1 LRLDK
6 FLKVSRL
13 IKRRTLAK
21 QICDAGRISVNERT
35 AKASTDVKI
44 GDVLTIGYG
53 QKITNVR
60 IAKIV
65 ENPRKEE
72 AISLYEVLSEILR
85 KEIDV
90 QFMDDEDGKDA

>member
-21 QICDAGRISVNERT
+21 EICGAGRISINDRK
-35 AKASTDVKI
+35 AKASADVRI
-44 GDVLTIGYG
+44 DDVIIIRYG
-53 QKITNVR
+53 QKTVR
-60 IAKIV
+60 VKVIQIL

-72 AISLYEVLSEILR
+72 AFHLYDVLSEESAGVVDA
-85 KEIDV
+85 KYIDDV
-90 QFMDDEDGKDA
+90 AES